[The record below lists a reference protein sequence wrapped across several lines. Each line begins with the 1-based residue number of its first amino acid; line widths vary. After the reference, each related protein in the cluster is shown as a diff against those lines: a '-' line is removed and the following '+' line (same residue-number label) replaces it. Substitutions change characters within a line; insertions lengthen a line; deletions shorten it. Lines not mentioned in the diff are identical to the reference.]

1 MDYNNEE
8 HAKIQKYQTRLA
20 IRNVKLQSIQECLNL
35 FHEEY
40 KYYKNNHDK
49 QLEIK
54 VLIKQHTRILAGTKG
69 SITVNKKFISKITCK
84 NLYQIDNNLIL
95 LIIDNL
101 HNEHFIKMIQST
113 KHIWNLIKYE
123 YPYIIINL
131 CYKNYCKTFKF
142 PTNFFIYN
150 NLEFEQI
157 LYTPI
162 TKEGRTLLHLFVRL
176 NQIKIMENLYKQFN
190 KLNINVK
197 TTIDNW
203 QPIQNAINFKFINM
217 IKLIIN
223 NGVNYNCNFRYNP
236 THIFENI
243 IDFSN
248 YIIHPDIA
256 GSNNINTY
264 IIENIDQHI
273 YNDKTQVNVNLILQE
288 KYIMSMLTNLY
299 DHFIYMNNNFVSG
312 NITHRNQVIIINNT
326 HV

>member
-40 KYYKNNHDK
+40 KYYKNNNDK

-84 NLYQIDNNLIL
+84 NLYEIDNNLIL

-101 HNEHFIKMIQST
+101 HNEHFITMIQST
-113 KHIWNLIKYE
+113 KHIWNLIKTE

-131 CYKNYCKTFKF
+131 CYKNHCKTYKF
-142 PTNFFIYN
+142 PTDFFIYN

-176 NQIKIMENLYKQFN
+176 NQIQIMKNLYKQFN

-203 QPIQNAINFKFINM
+203 QPIHNAINFKFIDM

-223 NGVNYNCNFRYNP
+223 NGVHYNSNFKYSP
-236 THIFENI
+236 TRFFENI

-248 YIIHPDIA
+248 YAIQSQIDVSYNIH
-256 GSNNINTY
+256 TY
-264 IIENIDQHI
+264 IIVNIDKNI
-273 YNDKTQVNVNLILQE
+273 DNNKTPVNVNLILQE

-299 DHFIYMNNNFVSG
+299 DHFTYMNNNFISE
-312 NITHRNQVIIINNT
+312 NIKHRNQIIIINNI
-326 HV
+326 HI